1 MKKWL
6 DKLCGKIWWKKLG
19 GKIAWKSLVEEFF
32 GKIWLSYYV
41 EKLGGNLVLN
51 VLFFLCGK
59 LGGTVWWKNLWTK
72 CIGKI
77 RLKL

>member
-19 GKIAWKSLVEEFF
+19 GQIAWKSLVEEFF

-51 VLFFLCGK
+51 VCLFLYAANWEEQFGGKIYGQNVLEK
-59 LGGTVWWKNLWTK
+59 LG
-72 CIGKI
+72 
-77 RLKL
+77 